1 MQAIQEYHCNF
12 FPLVCPLPHFFSPYS
27 PRHILGPYYTYF
39 EHVTS
44 AMGYVTGYLTWCETL
59 GTFYLACYMPIDTHN
74 MRDKKN
80 KKTKN
85 DCGLFEKWNVHQ
97 HIAPGKGQSNYI
109 TENQAGFEGC
119 KT

>member
-44 AMGYVTGYLTWCETL
+44 AMGYVTGYLTWYETL
-59 GTFYLACYMPIDTHN
+59 GTFYLACYMPIDNHN

-80 KKTKN
+80 KN
-85 DCGLFEKWNVHQ
+85 DCGLFEIWNVHQ